1 MSLKVHL
8 PNSAGEKRFYNSSSS
23 KHINH
28 KNILMNNGKYADLLI
43 VKPEVKFSTLAV
55 IVDAKMVKIDITNI
69 TELECFR
76 LVYLIIMI

>member
-8 PNSAGEKRFYNSSSS
+8 TKSAGEKRFYNSSSS
-23 KHINH
+23 KHIEQ
-28 KNILMNNGKYADLLI
+28 KYFLIYNGKYADLLI

-69 TELECFR
+69 TELGIR
-76 LVYLIIMI
+76 ML